1 MESSQRIL
9 EIERYDIAGCEQE
22 LILYH
27 VDMHIEELLVA

>member
-1 MESSQRIL
+1 MECSQRL
-9 EIERYDIAGCEQE
+9 VEFERYDIVGCEQE